1 MSGKL
6 ALVLLALCLAVT
18 AARGQDAESAR
29 LRLMQL
35 SYVSEG
41 SAAADIQVDDTVVFE
56 GIGFPFTT
64 DYVELAAGSH
74 TLTTFNTDEPAFSA
88 STLLTL
94 ESGHSYSV
102 VADGDYREGVN
113 FIVVDE
119 GVTPAE
125 ENPGS
130 TALVVNLSGQPITD
144 IAVDGEAV
152 LDAIAVDSYGTIRL
166 PETEF
171 VMSGRL
177 GDRDYSETFNPHSNT
192 LFLIAVRQMPSG
204 DPQIIYQR
212 SSPLTIAGY
221 LQSVGEG
228 AQFSQ
233 AAGLFAATGLL
244 DSMSDGAEYTL
255 FLPTDTALGGFS
267 PLADAGELRALL
279 SNAIVPQGLPPYM
292 LPSYDTLTTLAGAVV
307 SLNFGATDSGYW
319 EIEGAPIL
327 WDLRLADGVIYAIDG
342 VVGPD

>member
-6 ALVLLALCLAVT
+6 ALVVLALCLAVT
-18 AARGQDAESAR
+18 AARGQETESAR

-41 SAAADIQVDDTVVFE
+41 SAAADIQVDDIVIFE

-64 DYVELAAGSH
+64 EYAELAAGSH
-74 TLTTFNTDEPAFSA
+74 TLTISNTDEPDFSA
-88 STLLTL
+88 SIPLEL
-94 ESGHSYSV
+94 ESGRSYTV
-102 VADGDYREGVN
+102 VACGDYREGVN

-119 GVTPAE
+119 SAAVIEP
-125 ENPGS
+125 PGS
-130 TALVVNLSGQPITD
+130 YALIVNLTGQPITA
-144 IAVDGEAV
+144 IAIDGEPV
-152 LDAIAVDSYGTIRL
+152 LDAVDAGSYGGIGL
-166 PETEF
+166 PSAEF

-192 LFLIAVRQMPSG
+192 LFLIAVRLMPSG
-204 DPQIIYQR
+204 DPQIIYLR
-212 SSPLTIAGY
+212 SSPLTVADY

-233 AAGLFAATGLL
+233 AAGLFASTGLL

-255 FLPTDTALGGFS
+255 FLPTDTALSSFS
-267 PLADAGELRALL
+267 PPAGAGELRALF
-279 SNAIVPQGLPPYM
+279 STAIVPQSLPPYA
-292 LPSYDTLTTLAGAVV
+292 LPAHDTLTTLAGAVV
-307 SLNFGATDSGYW
+307 SLDFGATGSGYW

-342 VVGPD
+342 AIGLDE